1 MGFGSSELIVGRC
14 DPLAREAVVSVSD
27 PSPGAP
33 QPSAPHTPSSGGALL
48 SPEDVQLTV
57 TRHPSS
63 PCISWVCRG
72 KGVAVGAP
80 AQPVGALKQVRV
92 LSCSVTCHHA
102 REGQSEGAAGLE
114 VTYPSTVESGP

>member
-1 MGFGSSELIVGRC
+1 M
-14 DPLAREAVVSVSD
+14 SVSD

-102 REGQSEGAAGLE
+102 REGQSEGVAGLE